1 MASQMGFLLDQ
12 KWCIG
17 CQSCVT
23 GCQMRHRTPD
33 EVQLRKATSF
43 EQQPVGPWITVAC
56 NHCADPACVS
66 VCPTGATA
74 KREDGI
80 VVHDPEVCIGCQSC
94 IKACP
99 YEHPVY
105 LEEENRIIRCDMC
118 AARLDAG
125 DVPACVEA
133 CPMKILTVDTVENN
147 EAAGGVPEG
156 AGFTV
161 ESTNPTTRFIPI
173 R

>member
-66 VCPTGATA
+66 VCPTGATV

-105 LEEENRIIRCDMC
+105 LEKRTASSAAICALRAWMRAMC
-118 AARLDAG
+118 RPASRPAR
-125 DVPACVEA
+125 
-133 CPMKILTVDTVENN
+133 
-147 EAAGGVPEG
+147 
-156 AGFTV
+156 
-161 ESTNPTTRFIPI
+161 
-173 R
+173 

>member
-66 VCPTGATA
+66 VCPTGATV

-105 LEEENRIIRCDMC
+105 LEEENQIGR
-118 AARLDAG
+118 AH
-125 DVPACVEA
+125 V
-133 CPMKILTVDTVENN
+133 
-147 EAAGGVPEG
+147 
-156 AGFTV
+156 
-161 ESTNPTTRFIPI
+161 
-173 R
+173 